1 MKGQFHIPEVE
12 LLSEFGPTGPIKLD
26 SRGVKS
32 GSVKVRMSKRAAHT
46 FPFCRRIQ
54 IVITGAHDP

>member
-1 MKGQFHIPEVE
+1 MPEVE
-12 LLSEFGPTGPIKLD
+12 LLSEFGPTEPKKLD
-26 SRGVKS
+26 STSVES
-32 GSVKVRMSKRAAHT
+32 GSVKIRISKRADHT